1 MNKLQLLLSVLLSL
15 FLIFM
20 GVQKFLG
27 PNPVFSYLAE
37 TTGFE
42 LFEPGIR
49 ILTGIM
55 EMIAALLLLWP
66 AMRKCGGLLAAA
78 VIGGAL
84 VFHLSPF
91 LGINAPVAFA
101 PDGSYIKSP
110 MLFFMA
116 IGSFIVSLAIISLGR
131 KNIK

>member
-1 MNKLQLLLSVLLSL
+1 MKKLLLLLSIILAL

-27 PNPVFSYLAE
+27 ANPVFSYLAE
-37 TTGFE
+37 TTGFA
-42 LFEPGIR
+42 LFEPVIR
-49 ILTGIM
+49 ILTGVM
-55 EMIAALLLLWP
+55 EIIAALLLLWP
-66 AMRKCGGLLAAA
+66 TKRKYGALLAAA
-78 VIGGAL
+78 IIGGAL

-101 PDGSYIKSP
+101 PDGSYVKSS

-116 IGSFIVSLAIISLGR
+116 IGSFVVALAVISLDR
-131 KNIK
+131 KSRE

>member
-1 MNKLQLLLSVLLSL
+1 MKTLLLLLSTILAL

-37 TTGFE
+37 TTGVA
-42 LFEPGIR
+42 LFEPVIR
-49 ILTGIM
+49 VLTGVM
-55 EMIAALLLLWP
+55 EIIAALLLLWP
-66 AMRKCGGLLAAA
+66 AKRNYGGLLAAA
-78 VIGGAL
+78 IIGGAL

-91 LGINAPVAFA
+91 LGITAPVAFA

-116 IGSFIVSLAIISLGR
+116 IGSFILALSVISVGR
-131 KNIK
+131 KNNK